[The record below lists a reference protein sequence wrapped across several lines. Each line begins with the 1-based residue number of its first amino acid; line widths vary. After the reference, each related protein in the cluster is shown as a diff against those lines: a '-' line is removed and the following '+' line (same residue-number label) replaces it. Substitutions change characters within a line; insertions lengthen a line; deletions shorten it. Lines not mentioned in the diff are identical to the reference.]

1 MWTRKCVTG
10 CKCALLPAPLCDTKH
25 NSNSVEEYYE
35 KLCKKFPQISFNTN
49 GGVVPCN
56 SNKVVV
62 NLSYDCLKKMANDPE
77 FAKEI
82 EWNLSG
88 EVAANSQVYS
98 FAKRDGVE
106 LGGRTVTYDANGNR
120 QSSCGG
126 MRTAN
131 SSNKSSDVLSTQN
144 QQKAAKSR
152 RDKKR
157 EQEEYVEKMR
167 EKRI

>member
-98 FAKRDGVE
+98 FAGQLHMMLME
-106 LGGRTVTYDANGNR
+106 IGNLH
-120 QSSCGG
+120 
-126 MRTAN
+126 
-131 SSNKSSDVLSTQN
+131 V
-144 QQKAAKSR
+144 
-152 RDKKR
+152 
-157 EQEEYVEKMR
+157 VV
-167 EKRI
+167 